1 MYINIYSIIHQDSCE
16 NSWHYLQNP
25 VTLEGLSWFVFTVT
39 FFLIFLNFFLYNL
52 RLNNSDSTPFNGN
65 YSNKCSENAE
75 LPPRCYLETTPS
87 VQFVRDAVYSLAY
100 ALQDIYKNKCRFNA
114 LCLEHRSM
122 IGEEIRKHLIDVQF
136 EGKELYKT
144 VIFERFVYVI
154 RGWINK

>member
-1 MYINIYSIIHQDSCE
+1 MYINIYNASRLMWKQMILLAKSHHT
-16 NSWHYLQNP
+16 WW
-25 VTLEGLSWFVFTVT
+25 VTTICLSGDILFN
-39 FFLIFLNFFLYNL
+39 FLKHIFLYNL
-52 RLNNSDSTPFNGN
+52 RLNNSYPTPFNGN
-65 YSNKCSENAE
+65 YSNKCSENSE

-136 EGKELYKT
+136 EGK
-144 VIFERFVYVI
+144 
-154 RGWINK
+154 

>member
-1 MYINIYSIIHQDSCE
+1 MILWFIYMYIIYIIHQDLCD
-16 NSWHYLQNP
+16 NSWHHLQNP
-25 VTLEGLSWFVFTVT
+25 VLLDGLSRFIYTVT
-39 FFLIFLNFFLYNL
+39 LFLIFLNIFLNNL
-52 RLNNSDSTPFNGN
+52 RLNNSDPTPFNGN
-65 YSNKCSENAE
+65 YSNKCSETAE

-136 EGKELYKT
+136 EGK
-144 VIFERFVYVI
+144 
-154 RGWINK
+154 